1 MPVSC
6 FVHRLSLERLLCK
19 KCGDRALLRASR
31 PLQPFA
37 KRAAAIRAAGQQVFY
52 AFCQRIVHRVRIAHG
67 GRHNPVLHVEQQ
79 ELPEQFEVAMKELQA
94 IVQSMENQVL
104 SLDEALKAY
113 ERGMLLSR
121 ICQQKLDDAQLQ
133 VQVLQDN
140 QLRPLAQ
147 AEQDGED
154 E

>member
-1 MPVSC
+1 MSEDK
-6 FVHRLSLERLLCK
+6 S
-19 KCGDRALLRASR
+19 
-31 PLQPFA
+31 
-37 KRAAAIRAAGQQVFY
+37 
-52 AFCQRIVHRVRIAHG
+52 
-67 GRHNPVLHVEQQ
+67 VLHIEQQ

-140 QLRPLAQ
+140 LLRPLAQ
-147 AEQDGED
+147 DEQDGED